1 MPQRTIR
8 KPTRWTTAEWA
19 SVEAEAKRAGI
30 PALRLVR
37 EATLAFVASGA
48 ASTGPR
54 AGRGGR
60 RPGDELVHQLARIL
74 NNLRQLQ
81 RVGEIDGQ
89 EAAVGRIERTA
100 KVVEAAIR
108 AAPAPRARLRA
119 GVQDAVVTAG
129 VTINELAHRA
139 NGSEELPPD
148 TELRAALDDVEAAA
162 RGVSE

>member
-1 MPQRTIR
+1 
-8 KPTRWTTAEWA
+8 
-19 SVEAEAKRAGI
+19 VEAEAMRAGI

-37 EATLAFVASGA
+37 EATLSYVASGA
-48 ASTGPR
+48 AAAPR
-54 AGRGGR
+54 AGRGAR

-89 EAAVGRIERTA
+89 EAAVGRVERTA
-100 KVVEAAIR
+100 KSVEAAIR

-119 GVQDAVVTAG
+119 GVLDAVVAAG
-129 VTINELAHRA
+129 VTINALAHRA

-148 TELRAALDDVEAAA
+148 AELRTALDDVEAAA
-162 RGVSE
+162 RGVTE